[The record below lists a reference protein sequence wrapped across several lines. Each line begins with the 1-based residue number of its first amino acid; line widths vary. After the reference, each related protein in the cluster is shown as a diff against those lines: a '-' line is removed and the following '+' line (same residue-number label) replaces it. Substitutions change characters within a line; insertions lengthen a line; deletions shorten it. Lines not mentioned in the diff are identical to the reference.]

1 MSEYVTFPGFSYY
14 EKSLLMEYSTDPG
27 FARSNLDPPE
37 GALSG
42 MQSQRRDVWG
52 GEGLE
57 ETPPG

>member
-1 MSEYVTFPGFSYY
+1 MSEYVTFPGFSYH
-14 EKSLLMEYSTDPG
+14 EKCFLMEYSTDPG
-27 FARSNLDPPE
+27 VARSNLGPPE

>member
-1 MSEYVTFPGFSYY
+1 MTFPGFSYH
-14 EKSLLMEYSTDPG
+14 EKSLLMEYSTDPD